1 MRTSHSTEV
10 VPERATSAV
19 TVSIGV
25 AVESTQLVGFDQPGI
40 DSNSSNASAVKAL
53 FIVYPG
59 VDTSGERD

>member
-1 MRTSHSTEV
+1 MYSQAKLGDPASNMS
-10 VPERATSAV
+10 PLK
-19 TVSIGV
+19 VSIGT
-25 AVESTQLVGFDQPGI
+25 AVESTHAVVGFDQPGI